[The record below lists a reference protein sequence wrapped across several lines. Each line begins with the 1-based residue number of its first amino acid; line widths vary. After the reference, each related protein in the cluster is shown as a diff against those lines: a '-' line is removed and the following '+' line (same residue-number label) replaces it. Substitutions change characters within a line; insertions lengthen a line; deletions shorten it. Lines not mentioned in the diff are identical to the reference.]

1 MEPDTPGPSA
11 PDVATMAPPVVAV
24 VVAHDPGDWF
34 EETLQS
40 LVDQDY
46 PNLSVLVIDAG
57 SEEEVKPRVA
67 AAAPGAFVRRIEENP
82 GFGAAANEL
91 LEVVDG
97 ASFYVLCHDDVAL
110 APDAVRI
117 MVEEAFRSNAAIVG
131 PKLVDWDEPRRLL
144 QIGSG
149 SDHAGYV
156 VPLVERG
163 ELDQAQ
169 HDAVRDVFSV
179 PGACTLVRADLF
191 AEIGGF
197 DEGIDYF
204 MDDVSLCWRTHVAGA
219 RVIVAPEAR
228 VRHLEALATRRPDD
242 DRRRLQTRHR
252 LRVLLSSTSF
262 TGLLVALP
270 KLIVVNVLEVVYTL
284 IVGRTRNARDIV
296 AAWTWNLRRI
306 GELREARQHVNGF
319 RRVSDREVRNFMTRG
334 SARFSQFVRGQLGE
348 GEDRLAAWARSGR
361 DAAGA
366 LRSGA
371 LRFSIAAWG
380 AVLLL
385 LVAGSRHLITRGLPA
400 VGDLV
405 PFTSSPLD
413 LLREYASGW
422 RTAGLGSDAPAPTA
436 FGLFGVAGLVF
447 GGAMGALRTVL
458 TVGLIPIGALGIYR
472 LAAPLGSRYAQI
484 AALLT
489 YVANPLPY
497 NALANGQWGALALY
511 ASVPTMVSYLARAG
525 RLAPFGDRGGTRGP
539 GVTDRPFGQ
548 LVLRLG
554 LVTALVATIAPV
566 AIAFVVGIAALLLAG
581 SLLVY
586 RVRGTGGVLSASIG
600 AAVVAVVL
608 HLPWSVDFLL
618 PGTPLSAFTGLEAPA
633 QYADLGRLLRF
644 QVGPLGAPPLGWAF
658 LVAAALPL
666 LIGSG
671 ERHRWAVRSWSL
683 ALGSFALAW
692 ASQRGTLPFAL
703 PPVQELLVPAAAGL
717 AFATAM
723 GVAAFEVD
731 LPGYRFG
738 WRQIASGLAAA
749 AVAVAAVPVTG
760 AAFDGRWS
768 MPAGDHHRA
777 LGFVDAENESTAF
790 RVLWLGNPAA
800 LPLGSWELTDDLA
813 YATTDDGNPRL
824 QDLLVGSDDGR
835 TALLADAVDLARRGE
850 TARLG
855 RLLAPM
861 GVRYIVVPERL
872 APEPFAKTSLPL
884 DRALLSTLDA
894 QLDLAPIDVP
904 AGLNVWRN
912 EAFLPTRA
920 AFTGDAAPDTSG
932 GIATAATLDLTDG
945 VEVLAERD
953 GPLGWRGTVPDGAT
967 VLVAT
972 GHSSRWTL
980 RVDGV
985 DAPQQKAFG
994 WANRF
999 EVAEGGEASLHYATA
1014 PTRYLFIAGQAL
1026 VWLWVLRQLLKR
1038 PERAAPELEVVG

>member
-1 MEPDTPGPSA
+1 
-11 PDVATMAPPVVAV
+11 MAPPVVAV
-24 VVAHDPGDWF
+24 VVAHNPGDWF
-34 EETLQS
+34 EETMRS

-46 PNLSVLVIDAG
+46 PNLSILVIDAG
-57 SEEEVKPRVA
+57 SDDEVKPRVA
-67 AAAPGAFVRRIEENP
+67 RTAPAAFVRRLEDNP

-97 ASFYVLCHDDVAL
+97 ATFYVICHDDVAL
-110 APDAVRI
+110 APDAVRV
-117 MVEEAFRSNAAIVG
+117 MLEEAFRSNAAVVG
-131 PKLVDWDEPRRLL
+131 PKLVDWDDPRRLL
-144 QIGSG
+144 QIGEG
-149 SDHAGYV
+149 SDHAGYA

-163 ELDQAQ
+163 ELDQEQ
-169 HDAVRDVFSV
+169 HDAVRDVFSI

-204 MDDVSLCWRTHVAGA
+204 LDDVSLCWRTHVAGA
-219 RVIVAPEAR
+219 RVIVAPDAR
-228 VRHLEALATRRPDD
+228 VRHLEALAARRPAD

-262 TGLLVALP
+262 AGLLFALP
-270 KLIVVNVLEVVYTL
+270 KLIVVNLLEFVYTL

-319 RRVSDREVRNFMTRG
+319 RRVPDREVRNFMTRG
-334 SARFSQFVRGQLGE
+334 SARLNQFVRGQLGG
-348 GEDRLAAWARSGR
+348 GEDRLAGWARTGR

-371 LRFSIAAWG
+371 LRFSFAAWG
-380 AVLLL
+380 GVLLL
-385 LVAGSRHLITRGLPA
+385 LLAGSRHLITRGVPA
-400 VGDLV
+400 VGELV
-405 PFTSSPLD
+405 PFSSSPVD
-413 LLREYASGW
+413 LLRTFASGW
-422 RTAGLGSDAPAPTA
+422 RTAGLGSEAPAPTA
-436 FGLFGVAGLVF
+436 FGLFGVGGFVF
-447 GGAMGALRTVL
+447 VGAMGALRTVV
-458 TVGLIPIGALGIYR
+458 TVGLIPLGAFGIYR
-472 LAAPLGSRYAQI
+472 LAGPLGSRYAQI

-511 ASVPTMVSYLARAG
+511 AAVPTMVSLLGRAG
-525 RLAPFGDRGGTRGP
+525 RLAPFGEHGGATGP
-539 GVTDRPFGQ
+539 GVAQRSFGQ

-554 LVTALVATIAPV
+554 IVTALVATITPV
-566 AIAFVVGIAALLLAG
+566 AIAFVIGIAMLLLVG

-586 RVRGTGGVLSASIG
+586 RVRGTGGVLSAAVG
-600 AAVVAVVL
+600 AALVAVAL
-608 HLPWSVDFLL
+608 HLPWSVDFFL

-644 QVGPLGAPPLGWAF
+644 EVGPLGAPPIGWAF

-671 ERHRWAVRSWSL
+671 ERHRWAVRSWSM

-703 PPVQELLVPAAAGL
+703 PPVQELLVPAAVGL
-717 AFATAM
+717 SFATAM
-723 GVAAFEVD
+723 GVAAFQVD

-738 WRQIASGLAAA
+738 WRQLASGLAAA
-749 AVAVAAVPVTG
+749 AVAVAMVPVLG

-777 LGFVDAENESTAF
+777 LGFMDAENEDTPF

-800 LPLGSWELTDDLA
+800 LPLGSWELTDDIA
-813 YATTDDGNPRL
+813 YGTTDDGNPRL
-824 QDLLVGSDDGR
+824 EDLLVGSDDGR

-861 GVRYIVVPERL
+861 GVRYVVVPERL
-872 APEPFAKTSLPL
+872 APDPFAKDRLPL
-884 DRALLSTLDA
+884 DGSLLSTLDA
-894 QLDLAPIDVP
+894 QLDLEPLDVP

-912 EAFLPTRA
+912 QAFTPTRA
-920 AFTGDAAPDTSG
+920 AFSGEAVPDTTG
-932 GIATAATLDLTDG
+932 GIAGAANLDLG
-945 VEVLAERD
+945 SAEEVLVDRD
-953 GPLGWRGTVPDGAT
+953 GPLGWSGSVPDDVT
-967 VLVAT
+967 VLFSA

-980 RVDGV
+980 EVGGQEADR
-985 DAPQQKAFG
+985 QKAFG

-999 EVAEGGEASLHYATA
+999 EVTDGGPATLSYSTA
-1014 PTRYLFIAGQAL
+1014 PTRYLFIGGQAL
-1026 VWLWVLRQLLKR
+1026 VWLWALRQLLKR
-1038 PERAAPELEVVG
+1038 PERTPQPELAVIR